1 MIEKTGYTVNTYNK
15 EYEIEMPRPGACI
28 CGGRAVKNGQSRK
41 RTIMDVLDGELVSI
55 PVSYTRYRCNK
66 CHKPLGK
73 LDRSEI
79 LNGNSPWTEEALI
92 YLIRLRLEYPEL
104 SYAKIESKYK
114 VAKGSLFKAFQVFRQ
129 KIKLVAHPS
138 WIQHTWILC
147 AQSYKLERNVCVFGA
162 DKTGQNVGLLEILP
176 EDELIDFLAWL
187 YDKPT
192 QKEVIC
198 DRNIPAIEKV
208 LEFYPSAACT
218 IKTLKEME
226 KSLTRE
232 LGELIISKIQAI
244 DRNANDYEDQV
255 ERICNLAFQRHEENP
270 TIHATISVLQDYAEC
285 LRNQIPYD
293 AEYVEKTIKQISSM
307 RAHGYS
313 YDEIVLVLMF
323 SSKLLS
329 QQWIGTEFEKYII
342 SG

>member
-192 QKEVIC
+192 HKEIVC
-198 DRNIPAIEKV
+198 DEHIQAIEKV
-208 LEFYPSAACT
+208 LEYYPGASCT
-218 IKTLKEME
+218 INTLKKME
-226 KSLTRE
+226 KALIDE
-232 LGELIISKIQAI
+232 LGELIIRRIQAI
-244 DRNANDYEDQV
+244 DRDADDYDDQV
-255 ERICNLAFQRHEENP
+255 EQICNWASQRYGGNANMDGS
-270 TIHATISVLQDYAEC
+270 IFALQEYADC
-285 LRNQIPYD
+285 LRKQVPYD
-293 AEYVEKTIKQISSM
+293 AEYVDKTIQLILSM
-307 RAHGYS
+307 RARGCS
-313 YDEIVLVLMF
+313 YDEITLYLMF
-323 SSKLLS
+323 SSKLLHN
-329 QQWIGTEFEKYII
+329 QFVGTELEKYLV
-342 SG
+342 